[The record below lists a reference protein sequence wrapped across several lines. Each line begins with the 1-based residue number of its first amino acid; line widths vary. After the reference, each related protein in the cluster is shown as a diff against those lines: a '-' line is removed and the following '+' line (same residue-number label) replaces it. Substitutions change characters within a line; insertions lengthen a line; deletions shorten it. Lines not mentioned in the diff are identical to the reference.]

1 MGASARRN
9 TRAQTPRYRRPTRR
23 SSAGWWIAG
32 AAVVTLA
39 LVGWVGLRGH
49 GTVSPTGIVG
59 TAVGDT
65 APAFSVKDIAG
76 QTVTLASGKPT
87 LLYFAAAYCSTC
99 AYGDTQLRPVYQRYG
114 SSVQLITVDV
124 DPQEDTLAM
133 VQAFAKDYGGP
144 WPEVLDEGERL
155 TELYHVTALDT
166 SYLING
172 QGVIVYTAQT
182 SLTSTQWE
190 RRLAPLL
197 TV

>member
-1 MGASARRN
+1 MGKSAQRSN
-9 TRAQTPRYRRPTRR
+9 PAQSQRYRRPAHR

-32 AAVVTLA
+32 AAVVMLA
-39 LVGWVGLRGH
+39 LVGWVGLRGD

-76 QTVTLASGKPT
+76 QTVTLAPGKPT
-87 LLYFAAAYCSTC
+87 ILYFAAAYCSTC

-124 DPQEDTLAM
+124 DPQVDTLAM
-133 VQAFAKDYGGP
+133 VQAFAKEYGGP
-144 WPEVLDEGERL
+144 WPEVLDVGERL

-172 QGVIVYTAQT
+172 QGVIVYTTQT
-182 SLTSTQWE
+182 PLTSAQWE
-190 RRLAPLL
+190 RRLAPLR